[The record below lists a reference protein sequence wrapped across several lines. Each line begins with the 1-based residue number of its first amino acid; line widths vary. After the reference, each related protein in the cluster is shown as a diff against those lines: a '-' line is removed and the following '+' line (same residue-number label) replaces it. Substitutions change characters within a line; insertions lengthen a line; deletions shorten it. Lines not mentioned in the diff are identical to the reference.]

1 MQEVAIT
8 GTEKVPSETPS
19 HKEDVPG
26 VDVENDSG
34 ADSENAAGHMTA
46 QSYIGIASLLFT
58 YNAYLYTQ
66 LMPPAVLAYIDADLG
81 PDPNYI
87 WITIR

>member
-1 MQEVAIT
+1 MSFIY
-8 GTEKVPSETPS
+8 
-19 HKEDVPG
+19 
-26 VDVENDSG
+26 
-34 ADSENAAGHMTA
+34 ADSRLTQA
-46 QSYIGIASLLFT
+46 LLFT